1 MCGFEEN
8 RGAGGVDVFSLP
20 TVEQLKIKLGIE
32 DPGRGNV
39 HPGYASMGIH
49 VDDYEA
55 QHAML
60 NEDGEVMFNTG
71 IEMPDMVYRGQV
83 QEFSSCYPGLGR
95 LNHLEDKLLAVCR
108 NLAFEDAVR
117 RSFRTMK
124 LQG

>member
-1 MCGFEEN
+1 M
-8 RGAGGVDVFSLP
+8 DVFSLP

-60 NEDGEVMFNTG
+60 NEHGEVMFNTG

-83 QEFSSCYPGLGR
+83 QEFSACYRGWGDSITLRTSCWQSAVIWPSRMPCAALSGR
-95 LNHLEDKLLAVCR
+95 
-108 NLAFEDAVR
+108 
-117 RSFRTMK
+117 
-124 LQG
+124 